1 MDRSRPRYKRKAPL
15 PNLQRRV
22 RARRNE
28 PDDIPCNESQ
38 GEEGSEDEDSDGQY
52 EQNLERNLE
61 QQDDE
66 DPDSAS
72 DDEDEEIDDPS
83 AAVSQISFG
92 ALAKAQASLPNTRR
106 RKGRDPQDSG
116 DESEN
121 SDQPDSHAP
130 SKSHLNP
137 AHRTSKHAP
146 AEQSSKR
153 PVSRKREVIAV
164 HKPVARDPRFS
175 SAVSGRPLDEDKARR
190 AYDFLDKYRDDE
202 MAQLRQAIKKTRD
215 EGAKEE
221 LKRALKSMQGKKQAQ
236 EQRDKEKRV
245 LEEHRKQE
253 KELVKQG
260 KKPFYLKKSE
270 QKKRLLVDR
279 FAGLK
284 KKQVDRVIERRR
296 KKLAA
301 RERRDAPMPAPR
313 RETS

>member
-1 MDRSRPRYKRKAPL
+1 MERITTKPKRKAPL
-15 PNLQRRV
+15 SNLQRRV
-22 RARRNE
+22 RARRDE
-28 PDDIPCNESQ
+28 PEEIPSNESQ
-38 GEEGSEDEDSDGQY
+38 DEGGSEDGDSD
-52 EQNLERNLE
+52 EQSDEDLE
-61 QQDDE
+61 QDDE
-66 DPDSAS
+66 EAY
-72 DDEDEEIDDPS
+72 DDDNEDINDPS

-92 ALAKAQASLPNTRR
+92 ALAKAQASLPNSRR
-106 RKGRDPQDSG
+106 GKGRKPQDS
-116 DESEN
+116 DDSDSEN
-121 SDQPDSHAP
+121 SDQPDP
-130 SKSHLNP
+130 RTQEKPRTKLLQ
-137 AHRTSKHAP
+137 RTSKHAP

-175 SAVSGRPLDEDKARR
+175 SVVSGRPLDEEKSRR
-190 AYDFLDKYRDDE
+190 AYDFLEKYREDE
-202 MAQLRQAIKKTRD
+202 MAQLRLAIKKAKD
-215 EGAKEE
+215 EDSKEE
-221 LKRALKSMQGKKQAQ
+221 LRRALKSMQGRKQAQ
-236 EQRDKEKRV
+236 DQRDKEKRL

-313 RETS
+313 REMS